1 MVFTTFDIENEV
13 VEQSTRSLKVSVNM
27 SCQLED
33 FLLCDSYGI
42 IMVQATHVNM
52 LQCIVVL
59 IDLVKDLPSDIE
71 FDSLSHNFELIP
83 VLLLVELT
91 KIDILSYRLIDFVVE
106 FMLCPLHFL
115 VKNSVVFLG
124 DHVVPIKFLLRSEW
138 S

>member
-13 VEQSTRSLKVSVNM
+13 VEQSARSLKVSVNM
-27 SCQLED
+27 SGQLED

-42 IMVQATHVNM
+42 VVIQATHVNM